1 MPDARDERP
10 KCTVVRTAAKYETF
24 YSDVLYGFER
34 DVVWSLGQDDHIRNL
49 SLFKT
54 SPLLL
59 LEGCIGS
66 FKVAILTALRTGTRS
81 EGLEWFTDLCI
92 HRIGSREVQGG
103 RRNRMKRDSVSLKR
117 NYLIEGSGTLLS
129 KDPLKIGVQFLS
141 RAYESA

>member
-1 MPDARDERP
+1 MPDARDEGP
-10 KCTVVRTAAKYETF
+10 NCTVVRTAAKYETF

-34 DVVWSLGQDDHIRNL
+34 DVVWILGQDDHIRNL

-66 FKVAILTALRTGTRS
+66 FQVAILTALRTGTARKDWS
-81 EGLEWFTDLCI
+81 
-92 HRIGSREVQGG
+92 GSQTCVSIESDRERCRG

-117 NYLIEGSGTLLS
+117 NYRIEGSGTLLS